1 MSKDVISFTKKLLQ
15 YKRVFNELDAEA
27 SELIRKIA
35 EGEDTDLD
43 VIVYLE
49 KRVSLISELA
59 DQSRG
64 FKPPPSFAEA
74 YFHFV
79 EYLLYQSR
87 DWELTLSGRI
97 EEAVEASKKAYFH
110 WEVFK
115 AEITKLAPYFEDS
128 SEILFELIGEKFDEE
143 KH

>member
-1 MSKDVISFTKKLLQ
+1 MDKDIIPFARKLLQ
-15 YKRVFNELDAEA
+15 YKKAFNELDAEA
-27 SELIRKIA
+27 HELIKQLA

-49 KRVSLISELA
+49 KKVSLISELA

-79 EYLLYQSR
+79 EYLLYQCR

-115 AEITKLAPYFEDS
+115 AEVTKLAPCFGDS
-128 SEILFELIGEKFDEE
+128 REVLFELLGEELS
-143 KH
+143 

>member
-1 MSKDVISFTKKLLQ
+1 MDKDIISFAKKLLQ

-27 SELIRKIA
+27 NELIRKIA

-64 FKPPPSFAEA
+64 LKPPPSFARA

-79 EYLLYQSR
+79 KYLLYQSR

-97 EEAVEASKKAYFH
+97 ERSGRGKQKG
-110 WEVFK
+110 VFS
-115 AEITKLAPYFEDS
+115 L
-128 SEILFELIGEKFDEE
+128 GGV
-143 KH
+143 

>member
-1 MSKDVISFTKKLLQ
+1 MDKDNISFAKKLLQ

-27 SELIRKIA
+27 NELIRKIA

-64 FKPPPSFAEA
+64 LKPPPSFARA

-79 EYLLYQSR
+79 KYLLYQSR

-115 AEITKLAPYFEDS
+115 AEVTKLAPCFGDS
-128 SEILFELIGEKFDEE
+128 REILFELLGEELS
-143 KH
+143 